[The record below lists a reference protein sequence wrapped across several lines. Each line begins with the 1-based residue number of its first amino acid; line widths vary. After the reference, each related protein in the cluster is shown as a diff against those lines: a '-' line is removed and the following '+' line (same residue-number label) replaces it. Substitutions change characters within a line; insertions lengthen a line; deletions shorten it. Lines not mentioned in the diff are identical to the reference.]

1 MTDPEDTETTQAH
14 EGDDTGQRQQ
24 PRRYQVSANR
34 GRARHRLRYVES
46 GGAIEEQDEGECGL
60 CRDLPVR

>member
-1 MTDPEDTETTQAH
+1 MTDPEKTERTPASTN
-14 EGDDTGQRQQ
+14 ESEQRQE

-46 GGAIEEQDEGECGL
+46 GGAMEEQNEGECDL
-60 CRDLPVR
+60 CRGQPVR

>member
-1 MTDPEDTETTQAH
+1 MTEPEETDAVPAQQDEAEQRH
-14 EGDDTGQRQQ
+14 E

-46 GGAIEEQDEGECGL
+46 GGATEEQSEGECGL

>member
-1 MTDPEDTETTQAH
+1 MMTDPEKTERTAATRDESEQRH
-14 EGDDTGQRQQ
+14 E

-46 GGAIEEQDEGECGL
+46 GGAIEEQNEGECGL
-60 CRDLPVR
+60 CRSQPVR

>member
-1 MTDPEDTETTQAH
+1 MMTDSEKTDPNTVPRDEPERRHD
-14 EGDDTGQRQQ
+14 

-46 GGAIEEQDEGECGL
+46 GGAAVADSADACSL
-60 CRDLPVR
+60 CSDLPVR